1 MMLSGEKQHGNYRI
15 QQKNKGDEPATQFK
29 ARTLLDGPLL
39 MADHSENASLW
50 FWIYESEEAVKLCPF
65 GNNHKL
71 WCCRSSYHCLW
82 QSFYCV
88 VCTEGYCNHRW
99 WTRKSYWHERQMDR
113 LRVQE
118 LVMRQVWHKGK
129 SHTILGIGPVW
140 LAFCMAVGKSIQSTT
155 KTICS
160 MRPCSLTSI
169 LNTIT
174 RFHPSWP
181 HQDHL
186 HTRSYKVG
194 CQWPKVNL

>member
-1 MMLSGEKQHGNYRI
+1 MMLSGKKQHGNYRI

-50 FWIYESEEAVKLCPF
+50 FWIYESEEAVNSCPF
-65 GNNHKL
+65 GNNQNCGVAAARTIAFDRASIVL
-71 WCCRSSYHCLW
+71 CAQR
-82 QSFYCV
+82 V
-88 VCTEGYCNHRW
+88 NHRW

-118 LVMRQVWHKGK
+118 LVTRQVWHNGK
-129 SHTILGIGPVW
+129 SHTILGIGPAW

-169 LNTIT
+169 LNTII

-181 HQDHL
+181 PQDHL